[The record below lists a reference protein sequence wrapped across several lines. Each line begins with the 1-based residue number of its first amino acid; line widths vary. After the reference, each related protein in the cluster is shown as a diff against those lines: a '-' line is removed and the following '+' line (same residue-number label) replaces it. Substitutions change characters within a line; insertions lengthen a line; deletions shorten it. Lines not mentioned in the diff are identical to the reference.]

1 MFEFVLESAGIE
13 EFVGSSSRIFEMLG
27 ASLIFVEKSRYVQH
41 IVSTWVTTAA
51 TATTLTKVVSALNCP
66 LELTERHQIR
76 AFAEF
81 PDVLQA
87 GYAVRN

>member
-1 MFEFVLESAGIE
+1 LKLGRRRLLQSAYAC
-13 EFVGSSSRIFEMLG
+13 SL
-27 ASLIFVEKSRYVQH
+27 AS
-41 IVSTWVTTAA
+41 
-51 TATTLTKVVSALNCP
+51 TTLTKVVSALNCP